1 MVDGA
6 SAISDFSTEELL
18 LVALDMNENDPAYPD
33 TYISDEAKKENFVVR
48 SYDTCVFSTEEEA
61 QFFYDYIVSNDVKT
75 IMNITTDGIKAVIAE
90 KVFTALQKGED
101 PRTVMERV
109 QPVIDEALKDM
120 LPQSQN

>member
-1 MVDGA
+1 
-6 SAISDFSTEELL
+6 
-18 LVALDMNENDPAYPD
+18 MNENDPAYPD